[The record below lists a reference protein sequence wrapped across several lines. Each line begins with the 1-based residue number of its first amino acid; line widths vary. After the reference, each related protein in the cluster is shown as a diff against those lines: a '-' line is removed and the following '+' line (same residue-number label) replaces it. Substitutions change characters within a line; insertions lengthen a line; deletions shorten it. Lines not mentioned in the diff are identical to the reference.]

1 MRTVLEKAA
10 AASGWRQPRA
20 PGTALGIACMKA
32 YGTYVAEVAAVRLVQ
47 GQPSVSAVWCAVD
60 CGVVVNPLIVRQ
72 QMESGIIFGLSAA
85 LAGEITHAGGAVV
98 QSNFHDYPPLRIHEA
113 PRISVE
119 IVASSESPGGCGEP
133 ATPVIAPA
141 VANAIYALTG
151 QRLRSLPLRL
161 A

>member
-1 MRTVLEKAA
+1 
-10 AASGWRQPRA
+10 
-20 PGTALGIACMKA
+20 
-32 YGTYVAEVAAVRLVQ
+32 
-47 GQPSVSAVWCAVD
+47 
-60 CGVVVNPLIVRQ
+60 
-72 QMESGIIFGLSAA
+72 MESGIIFGLSAA

-98 QSNFHDYPPLRIHEA
+98 QSNFHDYAPLRIHEA

-119 IVASSESPGGCGEP
+119 IVDSRELPGGCGEP

-151 QRLRSLPLRL
+151 KRLRSLPLRL